1 MNKDQSQSLDWY
13 SITAII
19 NYLPQIARK
28 DAYELIKVL
37 MEEKPVTLNDNYT
50 ITHLKIGMN
59 INLQDFYAEY
69 L

>member
-1 MNKDQSQSLDWY
+1 MNKDQSQSFDWY